1 MSYLSYDFPHT
12 SYYNSDLREL
22 LGIVKNVVDD
32 YNKLV
37 DDIEALNAWKQE
49 HTAEYNALITRL
61 GNVENEIN
69 TFETKINKQFAEL
82 DAQIQSEFNE
92 LKTDIDNR
100 FATALAEFTRM
111 YNQLKHEIEIDIANM
126 KQDITK
132 LTLELREAIYDF
144 RIEMVEYLDERFDLF
159 IQNLPDYTKLIVHNP
174 VRGTDTTVQVAIDD
188 LYNGFNVF
196 GLTAREFDSLEL
208 TCSEFDNLG
217 ITAHEF
223 DSLGYKLLHYPDP
236 DYYMRDP
243 FSGEIIPVKDVVMK
257 LFALH
262 AGTLTVDAFEALDL
276 TCAEFDA
283 KETTAFNFDY
293 FGISA

>member
-1 MSYLSYDFPHT
+1 MSYLGYDFPHT
-12 SYYNSDLREL
+12 RYYESDLRQL

-37 DDIEALNAWKQE
+37 SDIEALNAWKQE
-49 HTAEYNALITRL
+49 HTVDYNNLVNKVAGIET
-61 GNVENEIN
+61 EIA
-69 TFETKINKQFAEL
+69 TFEAEIEQQFADL
-82 DAQIQSEFNE
+82 DAQIQAKFNA
-92 LKTDIDNR
+92 LSADIDRR
-100 FATALAEFTRM
+100 FADALAEFTRM
-111 YNQLKHEIEIDIANM
+111 YNQLKNQIESDLANM
-126 KQDITK
+126 KAEINR
-132 LTLELREAIYDF
+132 LALELREAIYDF
-144 RIEMVEYLDERFDLF
+144 RIEMVEYLDERFELF

-188 LYNGFNVF
+188 LYASFNVF
-196 GLTAREFDSLEL
+196 GLTAREFDSLEI
-208 TCSEFDNLG
+208 TCSEFDAIG

-243 FSGEIIPVKDVVMK
+243 FTGETAPIKDVVMK

-262 AGTLTVDAFEALDL
+262 AGTLTVDEFEALDL

>member
-12 SYYNSDLREL
+12 RYYESDLREL
-22 LGIVKNVVDD
+22 LGIVKGVVDD

-37 DDIEALNAWKQE
+37 NDIESLNAWKQE
-49 HTAEYNALITRL
+49 HTVDYNNLVNKVAGIET
-61 GNVENEIN
+61 EIA
-69 TFETKINKQFAEL
+69 TFETEIEQQFADL
-82 DAQIQSEFNE
+82 DAQIQAKFNA
-92 LKTDIDNR
+92 LSADIDRR
-100 FATALAEFTRM
+100 FADALAEFTRM
-111 YNQLKHEIEIDIANM
+111 YNQLKSQIESELANM
-126 KQDITK
+126 KTEINR

-188 LYNGFNVF
+188 LYASFNVF

-208 TCSEFDNLG
+208 TCSEFDAIG

-243 FSGEIIPVKDVVMK
+243 FTGKIVPIKDVVMK

-262 AGTLTVDAFEALDL
+262 AGTLTVDEFEALDL